1 MRITTPRMLARIA
14 ALVLAVVVLDACGSV
29 ARSTTRRDPS
39 IMDTTDL
46 RRDNYSTLY
55 DAISAQHADWLL
67 PRGGPTGNRS
77 PELGVWVEGAIRS
90 QGVAYL
96 RMLRPS
102 DVKQVRRLTTTESLH
117 TYSWPWGGLVIT
129 PRF

>member
-1 MRITTPRMLARIA
+1 MAARVA
-14 ALVLAVVVLDACGSV
+14 AFVLLIGVVAACGSV
-29 ARSTTRRDPS
+29 SRSPMTRRDRS
-39 IMDTTDL
+39 VMDTTDL

-55 DAISAQHADWLL
+55 DAIAAQHADWLL
-67 PRGGPTGNRS
+67 PRGGPTGNRA

-90 QGVAYL
+90 QGVNYL
-96 RMLRPS
+96 RSLRPV
-102 DVKQVRRLTTTESLH
+102 DVRQVRRLTTTESLH